1 VHIARTLRCDR
12 LRRRGGR
19 GRPRGRS
26 ALADIAPP
34 SSASHMPQDGPL
46 RDAVRA
52 RGRLHKSRQ
61 TGKNPTRTARPAF
74 PYVDAISARR
84 SMELACAPAV
94 NSRLYVRGRSDRD
107 LQRDREACARSSTA
121 AGATARR
128 PTSATISVA
137 CLLRG
142 GFARVEQTLLEG
154 GPSDDVIRQRMV
166 FQDVMRNR
174 FDAVVEQAHR
184 PRSDRLNVRQPA
196 GPRHVV
202 RDLRPSPQTT

>member
-1 VHIARTLRCDR
+1 
-12 LRRRGGR
+12 
-19 GRPRGRS
+19 
-26 ALADIAPP
+26 
-34 SSASHMPQDGPL
+34 M
-46 RDAVRA
+46 
-52 RGRLHKSRQ
+52 
-61 TGKNPTRTARPAF
+61 
-74 PYVDAISARR
+74 
-84 SMELACAPAV
+84 
-94 NSRLYVRGRSDRD
+94 
-107 LQRDREACARSSTA
+107 
-121 AGATARR
+121 
-128 PTSATISVA
+128 ISVA